1 MFVSRLAIN
10 VYRRTI
16 PRSSLH
22 SQRNNINHLSTPSW
36 STDLLRRSRNLIKTQ
51 ISNLSIRFKEKP
63 YSTIFLVSVSCASL
77 VPLGLFVAVMIS
89 LSSLY
94 FLVYFLAFLFVGV
107 VASVFIIPLLTVSF
121 IFASCVVIF
130 GFLSDITFKFAQL
143 IYFKTDHRLKST
155 LNKMGQHTRKSETD
169 LRPQVMKNY
178 ASARIRTGFQQG
190 TGSTSGTGTTV
201 LSSPFDGRTG
211 VRVTS

>member
-1 MFVSRLAIN
+1 
-10 VYRRTI
+10 
-16 PRSSLH
+16 
-22 SQRNNINHLSTPSW
+22 
-36 STDLLRRSRNLIKTQ
+36 
-51 ISNLSIRFKEKP
+51 
-63 YSTIFLVSVSCASL
+63 
-77 VPLGLFVAVMIS
+77 MIS

-178 ASARIRTGFQQG
+178 ASARIRTGSQQG